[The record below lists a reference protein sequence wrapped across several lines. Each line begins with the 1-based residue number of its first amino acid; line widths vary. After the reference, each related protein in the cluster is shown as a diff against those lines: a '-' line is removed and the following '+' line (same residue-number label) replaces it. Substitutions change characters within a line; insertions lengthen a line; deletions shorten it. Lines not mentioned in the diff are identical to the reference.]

1 MNKKRVWRRTN
12 TYGIYV
18 ISMVVATVIIYA
30 LLSLSASGAVSE
42 ELTIEVDADAGTCE
56 IVAEDEVVTVSPPP
70 PPPPSEVTDLGSFY
84 NPTWGLYQQRI
95 PAGEVVSFSFTA
107 DAVGQRG
114 IIEFTNNM
122 PNLAASGYV
131 FKAWFS
137 EEPAGE
143 ALYNDPYCRR
153 YSSDPNPLQMK
164 WNQASV
170 ETRWSC
176 NLGYGIRTLYFN
188 MEVGCFEGIGNG
200 RCEMGSDY
208 FRDYFV
214 RAYPQ

>member
-1 MNKKRVWRRTN
+1 MSKKVFRPFN
-12 TYGIYV
+12 TWGIV
-18 ISMVVATVIIYA
+18 LIGFVV
-30 LLSLSASGAVSE
+30 VSVLTYSVE
-42 ELTIEVDADAGTCE
+42 AMGVTIEVDEDAGTCE
-56 IVAEDEVVTVSPPP
+56 VVVEDEVVTVTPPPPP

-84 NPTWGLYQQRI
+84 EPTWGMYQQRI

-114 IIEFTNNM
+114 LIEITNNM

-131 FKAWFS
+131 FKTWFS
-137 EEPAGE
+137 EEPGGE
-143 ALYNDPYCRR
+143 ALYNDPYCRK
-153 YSSDPNPLQMK
+153 YSSDPNPLQVK

-188 MEVGCFEGIGNG
+188 MAVGCFEGVGNG
-200 RCEMGSDY
+200 KCEVGSDY

-214 RAYPQ
+214 RVYPR

>member
-1 MNKKRVWRRTN
+1 MSKKVFRPFN
-12 TYGIYV
+12 TWGIV
-18 ISMVVATVIIYA
+18 LIGLIVVSVLTYSVDAMGV
-30 LLSLSASGAVSE
+30 
-42 ELTIEVDADAGTCE
+42 TIEVDEDAGTCE

-70 PPPPSEVTDLGSFY
+70 PPPPPPPSEVTDLGSFY
-84 NPTWGLYQQRI
+84 EPTWGMYQQRI

-114 IIEFTNNM
+114 LIEVTNNM

-131 FKAWFS
+131 FKTWFS

-143 ALYNDPYCRR
+143 ALYNDPYCRK
-153 YSSDPNPLQMK
+153 YSSDPNPLQVK

-188 MEVGCFEGIGNG
+188 MAVGCFEGVGNG
-200 RCEMGSDY
+200 KC
-208 FRDYFV
+208 
-214 RAYPQ
+214 

>member
-1 MNKKRVWRRTN
+1 MSKKVFRPFN
-12 TYGIYV
+12 TWGIV
-18 ISMVVATVIIYA
+18 LIGFVV
-30 LLSLSASGAVSE
+30 VSV
-42 ELTIEVDADAGTCE
+42 LTYSIDAIGVTIEVDEDAGTCK
-56 IVAEDEVVTVSPPP
+56 IVAEDDSVTVTPPP
-70 PPPPSEVTDLGSFY
+70 PPPPPPPPTPSEVTDLGSFY
-84 NPTWGLYQQRI
+84 EPTWGLYQQRI

-107 DAVGQRG
+107 DAVGQKG

-143 ALYNDPYCRR
+143 ALYNDPYCKS
-153 YSSDPNPLQMK
+153 YSSDPNPLQMR

-176 NLGYGIRTLYFN
+176 NLGYSIRTLYFN
-188 MEVGCFEGIGNG
+188 MAVGCFEGVGNG
-200 RCEMGSDY
+200 RCEVGSDY

-214 RAYPQ
+214 RVYPR